1 MFWIE
6 FIALMLIIV
15 WGTRKGGS
23 FLAMA
28 GGIGM
33 LIFVYIFR
41 VTPSDPPITVILIML
56 AVITAACTMQAT
68 GGLDFYGT
76 ACRKNITEKSE
87 KHYFGSTFC
96 SIFIYILL
104 WNRTYCIFVTS
115 GY

>member
-6 FIALMLIIV
+6 FIVLMLIIV

-41 VTPSDPPITVILIML
+41 VTPSDPP
-56 AVITAACTMQAT
+56 
-68 GGLDFYGT
+68 D
-76 ACRKNITEKSE
+76 RK
-87 KHYFGSTFC
+87 STRLN
-96 SIFIYILL
+96 SSHP
-104 WNRTYCIFVTS
+104 TTS
-115 GY
+115 RMPSSA

>member
-6 FIALMLIIV
+6 FIVLMLIIV

-68 GGLDFYGT
+68 GGLDFMVQLVVK
-76 ACRKNITEKSE
+76 KNVAVDELIDRAKSMDIQV
-87 KHYFGSTFC
+87 KQ
-96 SIFIYILL
+96 L
-104 WNRTYCIFVTS
+104 
-115 GY
+115 

>member
-6 FIALMLIIV
+6 FIVLMLIIV

-68 GGLDFYGT
+68 GGLDFMVQLAENGYDNR
-76 ACRKNITEKSE
+76 ALSE
-87 KHYFGSTFC
+87 NYLPGYYLQMKMMREHFS
-96 SIFIYILL
+96 S
-104 WNRTYCIFVTS
+104 RTNKEE
-115 GY
+115 

>member
-6 FIALMLIIV
+6 FIVLMLIIV

-56 AVITAACTMQAT
+56 AVITAPVRCRRLADWILWYSLQKKY
-68 GGLDFYGT
+68 YGKI
-76 ACRKNITEKSE
+76 RKT
-87 KHYFGSTFC
+87 
-96 SIFIYILL
+96 LL
-104 WNRTYCIFVTS
+104 W
-115 GY
+115 

>member
-6 FIALMLIIV
+6 FIVLMLIIV

-68 GGLDFYGT
+68 GGLDFMVQL
-76 ACRKNITEKSE
+76 AEKILRKRPGWSQSRNPRAIRPDRPCPWS
-87 KHYFGSTFC
+87 GSA
-96 SIFIYILL
+96 
-104 WNRTYCIFVTS
+104 
-115 GY
+115 G

>member
-6 FIALMLIIV
+6 FIVLMLIIV

-41 VTPSDPPITVILIML
+41 VTPSDPPITVILDY
-56 AVITAACTMQAT
+56 V
-68 GGLDFYGT
+68 GGNYRSLYDAGDWRIGFYGT
-76 ACRKNITEKSE
+76 ACRKKYYGKIRKT
-87 KHYFGSTFC
+87 
-96 SIFIYILL
+96 LL
-104 WNRTYCIFVTS
+104 W
-115 GY
+115 